1 MTVVDAC
8 VVISFLAGD
17 TTPEVEALA
26 DLLANAAAILAPSTI
41 TELLSDPK
49 GGGGIAPL
57 IDQLQTVEIIEGY
70 WARAGELR
78 ATVRGAGRKAALG
91 DALLA
96 QACIDADLPLLTA
109 DADFKAFKQFSRLR
123 LELS

>member
-41 TELLSDPK
+41 TELLS
-49 GGGGIAPL
+49 
-57 IDQLQTVEIIEGY
+57 EY
-70 WARAGELR
+70 RLR
-78 ATVRGAGRKAALG
+78 ATVKGRL
-91 DALLA
+91 D
-96 QACIDADLPLLTA
+96 
-109 DADFKAFKQFSRLR
+109 
-123 LELS
+123 